1 MDQLINVITNNGI
14 GVACV
19 LYLMYFQHTTMK
31 DIQQT
36 IHEYA
41 ISLKDVTNILSI
53 MKQELQ
59 EMKDLINKKK
69 VGK

>member
-1 MDQLINVITNNGI
+1 MQEIINVITNNGI

-31 DIQQT
+31 EIQNT
-36 IHEYA
+36 LFEFNLHM
-41 ISLKDVTNILSI
+41 KDMTNILSI

-59 EMKDLINKKK
+59 ELKEKTK
-69 VGK
+69 